1 MPKLITRVIFVEQ
14 IEELGE
20 ASPKDAFTKP
30 DDKAN
35 VFEKNPPTRGCLL
48 SSMGFTRDCLTIFF
62 FENSA
67 GMSSQSFLSLFLFML
82 LSGRASLFAVEA
94 DADAAAMPGK
104 TAWKS
109 VFQGSS
115 SWISSSSIG
124 SKLIKSVVKRPYQ

>member
-1 MPKLITRVIFVEQ
+1 MTRVILVEQ

-20 ASPKDAFTKP
+20 ASPKDALTKP
-30 DDKAN
+30 EDKEN
-35 VFEKNPPTRGCLL
+35 VLEKNPPTRGCLL
-48 SSMGFTRDCLTIFF
+48 STMGFTRDCLTTLFY
-62 FENSA
+62 EKSA
-67 GMSSQSFLSLFLFML
+67 GMSSQSFFSLFLCML
-82 LSGRASLFAVEA
+82 LSGRASLFAAEA

-109 VFQGSS
+109 AFQGSS